1 VEHYSASE
9 ASGLPWRADDESAW
23 EPWSA
28 QWAIEPGVTYLNHG
42 SFGPPPL
49 VVRAARR
56 AWIDRLDA
64 DPMDFFVRH
73 QEQALSE
80 VAARLAAFVGA
91 TAADLALVENA
102 TFGMNT
108 VAANVSLT
116 AGDEVLLTDH
126 EYGAVRRIWQR
137 ACDRSGAKLRIA
149 TLPFPPQ
156 STEEV
161 VAAIADQFGPRTRLV
176 VVSHITSPTALI
188 LPVQEI
194 CAAARDANVATC
206 VDGPHALAMLP
217 LDVAALD
224 CDYYTASCHKWL
236 SATFGTGFLY
246 VHPRRQADFQPL
258 NLSWGRTQ
266 ENRPT
271 AWQEEYLWPGTRDMS
286 GFLSV
291 PAAIDFLQA
300 APIEAFRARGH
311 FLAKLGAEMIN
322 ALTGYEPVGDVDR
335 WYGTM
340 VPAELPPGE
349 TLPFR
354 DAIWR
359 HAKLHVPIIAWG
371 DRRFVRI
378 SCHLYNSRRDVEL
391 LAKTIAE
398 LGMVTRS

>member
-1 VEHYSASE
+1 MTLYSADDDL
-9 ASGLPWRADDESAW
+9 AWAPWA
-23 EPWSA
+23 A
-28 QWAIEPGVTYLNHG
+28 QWAMDPEVTYLNHG

-49 VVRAARR
+49 VVREARR

-64 DPMDFFVRH
+64 DPMNFFVRH
-73 QEQALSE
+73 QEQLLTDVVE
-80 VAARLAAFVGA
+80 RLAAFVGV
-91 TAADLALVENA
+91 TASDLALVENA
-102 TFGMNT
+102 TYGMNT

-137 ACDRSGAKLRIA
+137 ACDRSGARLRIA

-161 VAAIADQFGPRTRLV
+161 VAAIANHFGPRTRLL

-188 LPVQEI
+188 LPVQQI

-206 VDGPHALAMLP
+206 IDGPHALAMLP
-217 LDVAALD
+217 LDVTALD

-236 SATFGTGFLY
+236 SATSGTGFLY
-246 VHPRRQADFQPL
+246 VHPHRQADFQPL
-258 NLSWGRTQ
+258 NLSWGRIQ

-271 AWQEEYLWPGTRDMS
+271 AWHEEYLWPGTRDMS
-286 GFLSV
+286 GYLSV
-291 PAAIDFLQA
+291 PAAIDFLQSA
-300 APIEAFRARGH
+300 SLEAFRARGH
-311 FLAKLGAEMIN
+311 FLAKLGADMIN
-322 ALTGYEPVGDVDR
+322 AITGYEPVGNVDR
-335 WYGTM
+335 LYGTM

-349 TLPFR
+349 ALLFR
-354 DAIWR
+354 DAIWD
-359 HAKLHVPIIAWG
+359 HAKIHVPIIAWG

-391 LAKTIAE
+391 LARTIAE
-398 LGMVTRS
+398 LGGWAK